1 MGENHKRLSLISLWI
16 ALGGEAVAGYP
27 RSASLTCRYGPW
39 QVGREQRRGRR
50 GCETAAGDGAFTD
63 RMRPSEQPEFFHPI
77 APRRQRGAAIDGAQ
91 VMRRFLSCV
100 ILFASASL
108 ASAEAPFFDGS
119 FDDACK
125 AAREKGKVLM
135 VDFYTTWCGPC
146 KMLDRHTW
154 PDQAVKNWL
163 GERTIPLKI
172 DAEKNRPLAA
182 RYKIRSYPT
191 MVFIRPDGSEL
202 GRTVGFQQPQTFL
215 RNAATAIKGNGA
227 KPAPSEEPAAKPTDS
242 GMTKGL
248 DKIKLARELAS
259 SGKHKEALD
268 ELLWCFDHGEE
279 LGSGFSRMR
288 LTTVLDEIVSMG
300 KTYSPCTEALARRRD
315 QIEATA
321 AKMLASVTA
330 TTSPDR
336 GVLHKVTTRVLET
349 AAINRVLG
357 ESKRQLALYESLNA
371 HGEIGLAIQRMLFP
385 DVLDLLVQQRRYE
398 DIVNLAGDV
407 FQRVEAKIAQCDQ
420 SNKYG
425 STMDQ
430 RARDNL
436 AVYLRQ
442 QVVFESGKYYEAL
455 LGVGRINEAQKLGRR
470 VIEFDPS
477 ATSFTTLVQHAIT
490 ARAYDAAREM
500 VAQAEATLKSGE
512 LGLVRKL
519 ATMIPAT

>member
-1 MGENHKRLSLISLWI
+1 MPEIACPI
-16 ALGGEAVAGYP
+16 ALFVGG
-27 RSASLTCRYGPW
+27 R
-39 QVGREQRRGRR
+39 
-50 GCETAAGDGAFTD
+50 AALDGA
-63 RMRPSEQPEFFHPI
+63 H
-77 APRRQRGAAIDGAQ
+77 
-91 VMRRFLSCV
+91 VMRRFLCCV
-100 ILFASASL
+100 ILLASASV
-108 ASAEAPFFDGS
+108 ASAEAPFYDGS
-119 FDDACK
+119 FEDACK
-125 AAREKGKVLM
+125 VAREKGKVLM

-146 KMLDRHTW
+146 KLLDRHTW

-163 GERTIPLKI
+163 SERTIPLKI
-172 DAEKNRPLAA
+172 DADKNRPLAA

-215 RNAATAIKGNGA
+215 TNAAKAITGKNA
-227 KPAPSEEPAAKPTDS
+227 KPTPTEEPAVKPSDN
-242 GMTKGL
+242 GMAKGL

-259 SGKHKEALD
+259 SGKQKEALD

-288 LTTVLDEIVSMG
+288 LTTVLDEIVSLG
-300 KTYSPCTEALARRRD
+300 KSYSPCTEALARRRD
-315 QIEATA
+315 QIEETA

-330 TTSPDR
+330 TSSPDR
-336 GVLHKVTTRVLET
+336 GALHKVTTRVLEA

-385 DVLDLLVQQRRYE
+385 DVLDLLVQQKRYD

-407 FQRVEAKIAQCDQ
+407 FQRVEAKIAQYNQ

-425 STMDQ
+425 STMNQ

-436 AVYLRQ
+436 AMYLKQ

-455 LGVGRINEAQKLGRR
+455 LGVGRYNEAQKLGRR
-470 VIEFDPS
+470 VIQFDPS
-477 ATSFTTLVQHAIT
+477 ATAFTTLVQHAIT
-490 ARAYDAAREM
+490 VKAYDAAREM
-500 VAQAEATLKSGE
+500 VALAEATLKSGE